1 MGFNRNETRPNNNYM
16 NYVRMYIRADLRK
29 TIIKRKYQ
37 KFMEFFAD
45 ATSILV
51 ALYDILFFILNFFDY
66 FYAYHHLSQN
76 IFFFKD
82 IKHDNKFNIFPKKI
96 QIQEVLSSLNQK
108 EKNNNSEYF
117 IKDNKDSKKILNK
130 NNKFK
135 NDGKIKELYTD
146 FEIKDIQVYKNNNS
160 EAKNK
165 NFTIF
170 KNDEEGRKSG
180 IKLTNKKKLKSLK
193 LNLVKF
199 NNNFQENQLEYENDI
214 QKDKNSEIGRINN
227 TDLII
232 KKIKNKINKYSKES
246 SKEKSFSSSFDSNDI
261 NSDYI
266 SKIESSFNI
275 FEIVITEFFKCCM
288 CRRMS
293 IKNKMNENANKLL
306 NKKLDIITYVRNMI
320 LFDIMTKT
328 ILDDERNNII
338 NLICRPVISLKNNQ
352 KKEFNKFYIN
362 YKEQDFNKFTNDI
375 HELIK

>member
-1 MGFNRNETRPNNNYM
+1 M
-16 NYVRMYIRADLRK
+16 
-29 TIIKRKYQ
+29 
-37 KFMEFFAD
+37 
-45 ATSILV
+45 
-51 ALYDILFFILNFFDY
+51 
-66 FYAYHHLSQN
+66 
-76 IFFFKD
+76 
-82 IKHDNKFNIFPKKI
+82 
-96 QIQEVLSSLNQK
+96 
-108 EKNNNSEYF
+108 
-117 IKDNKDSKKILNK
+117 
-130 NNKFK
+130 K
-135 NDGKIKELYTD
+135 NDSKIKELYTD
-146 FEIKDIQVYKNNNS
+146 FEIKDIQIYKNNNS

-199 NNNFQENQLEYENDI
+199 NNTFQENQLEYENDI
-214 QKDKNSEIGRINN
+214 QKDKNSEIRRINN

-375 HELIK
+375 HELIKKPKKEGRENKLISLVKEHLNKFL